1 MPTCTDPNK
10 YFLYAAQSHGTNGNC
25 PQWYCGED
33 YPLNMN
39 TIFENVGRDDYSW
52 SIHYMDWCEAM
63 AVEPLASNVEKF
75 IHDQDFDIFIEK
87 I

>member
-1 MPTCTDPNK
+1 
-10 YFLYAAQSHGTNGNC
+10 
-25 PQWYCGED
+25 
-33 YPLNMN
+33 MN

-75 IHDQDFDIFIEK
+75 VHDQDFDLFIEK